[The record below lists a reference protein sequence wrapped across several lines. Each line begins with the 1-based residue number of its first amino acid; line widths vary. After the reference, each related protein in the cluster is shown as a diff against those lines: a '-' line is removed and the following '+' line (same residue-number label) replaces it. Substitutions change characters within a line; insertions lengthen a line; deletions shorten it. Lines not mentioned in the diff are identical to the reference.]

1 MMNSPSLEFID
12 RIDGCMLEL
21 ERLNLTNASLDELM
35 ELPVACNG
43 SVYEEMVSYMAPL
56 LETDFLLAL
65 IYCIV
70 VSVALFVGTFG
81 NLIILVVSITTRA
94 MNRVGRDFVINLA
107 LADLCVAAV
116 ADPMCILGVVK
127 GERWF
132 QGRWLLCE
140 VVASMCLTACFC
152 AFLSLTLLTLN
163 RYVYVCANGWYHR
176 IYKRP
181 ICIALCACAWITG
194 FLMEFPNF
202 VGWGD
207 HYFDK
212 KNHQC
217 IWDRTASFSYTLVV
231 SAGFIGSPLVM
242 MGACFIMIF
251 YKIYKRKKD
260 VFSLNLE
267 DPLRMRKVWVESL
280 RSSRTLLV
288 VFLAFVVC
296 WTPYAIV
303 TAMDVNNSFSYE
315 LHLFITLLAHLHS
328 SLNFIIYMACNSN
341 FRKQV
346 LRVCM
351 CSMTSW
357 RYRSSTDVSN
367 SYITRTSSNDNT
379 KKLPFTPY
387 ITAGSLS
394 NGALKKMGIPADG
407 LDRHMPTGKYATDH
421 EYVDYGDNKEKC
433 HAVHDEQ
440 PPFEKA
446 SNEKKNSEKSSDD
459 KSSQDRY

>member
-1 MMNSPSLEFID
+1 
-12 RIDGCMLEL
+12 
-21 ERLNLTNASLDELM
+21 M

-116 ADPMCILGVVK
+116 ADPI
-127 GERWF
+127 
-132 QGRWLLCE
+132 
-140 VVASMCLTACFC
+140 
-152 AFLSLTLLTLN
+152 
-163 RYVYVCANGWYHR
+163 YVYVCANGWYHR

-459 KSSQDRY
+459 KSSQD